1 MDKFSLAGVLIIGSL
16 MAFTDAPEQIRT
28 VIDESIR
35 TGQQLATAGDLRS
48 MSTMLD
54 AHFFKHGRYPRADRF
69 ATWLA
74 ANFKE
79 NHVKDLAKDH
89 WGNSYLYTDNQGRSY
104 ILSSLGE
111 DGLPGTEDDM
121 TVTGP

>member
-1 MDKFSLAGVLIIGSL
+1 MDKFSLAGVLIISSL
-16 MAFTDAPEQIRT
+16 MAFTDAPQQLRT

-48 MSTMLD
+48 MSTMLEMYY
-54 AHFFKHGRYPRADRF
+54 FKHGRYPRADRF
-69 ATWLA
+69 EPWLA

-79 NHVKDLAKDH
+79 NHLKDLANDH
-89 WGNSYLYTDNQGRSY
+89 WGHPYFYSDNQEKSY
-104 ILSSLGE
+104 SLSSLGE
-111 DGLPGTEDDM
+111 DGILGTEDDM